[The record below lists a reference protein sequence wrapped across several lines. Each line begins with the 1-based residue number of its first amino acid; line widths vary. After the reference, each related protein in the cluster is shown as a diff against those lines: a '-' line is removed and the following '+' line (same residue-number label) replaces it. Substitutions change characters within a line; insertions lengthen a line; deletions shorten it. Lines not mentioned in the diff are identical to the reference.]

1 MPLKNIP
8 NKNRSRKH
16 PGFNQAS
23 KAQRLRRKEEK
34 RNRLEMRSP
43 NCLRTP
49 ENDLTADDYS
59 SMSDLP
65 DLCIDTPNNNSE
77 NCLPVGNFLC
87 NLSHVITQVRK
98 LELHSYTCNFGG
110 NFVFKRMNRSGH
122 YTELHYA
129 CSDILCNEQ
138 IVITSDSE
146 KNSLNNLSVLG
157 ALSTGS
163 GFSQEEEKF
172 SVMNIRYMSK
182 DKFASCEKVTS
193 KVIKSYAQEEMLNA
207 IFEEKKLAE
216 LRGDIDSDGYHCITL
231 IVDGGWCKRSY
242 GHGYNASSGVS
253 VLIGMSTQKIVF
265 IGIRNKVCL
274 TCSAIANR
282 QMERK
287 DHVCWKNWSGPSTA
301 MESDAVVEGLIYLEN
316 VHHIRCTRLVGDGD
330 ANTIAK
336 CKERV
341 SYGGR
346 ILKVECANHAVR
358 RYGRA
363 IQKLQGNTSRF
374 SGQTGIKARKLL
386 KQKIMKLI
394 IGARNVI
401 KVNAINHHNQPEKEK
416 IKNLI
421 SDFRNVPNHVFG
433 KHDNCGDFCKRKSI
447 ENNETEYSIM
457 HSSGLLHA
465 IQYEIGR
472 TLVACSNT
480 LIWNATNNPAETYM
494 SQLCK
499 ISGGKRINFSKA
511 GGFNRRANIAV
522 LAFQN
527 PAQQYHGK
535 AYKMIANKSPST
547 PLNKFLLTRR
557 NKYLKRLQRKKLFP
571 NIKKFRPKQ
580 NTGDCNYGDSVEKP
594 DMPTEI
600 FESMTENLLLKLKVQ
615 NNSDVEFETRGQTT
629 SERWRYERSLR
640 LSSSF
645 FKEVACRKALL
656 MRR

>member
-1 MPLKNIP
+1 MRFLK
-8 NKNRSRKH
+8 
-16 PGFNQAS
+16 
-23 KAQRLRRKEEK
+23 
-34 RNRLEMRSP
+34 
-43 NCLRTP
+43 
-49 ENDLTADDYS
+49 
-59 SMSDLP
+59 
-65 DLCIDTPNNNSE
+65 
-77 NCLPVGNFLC
+77 
-87 NLSHVITQVRK
+87 
-98 LELHSYTCNFGG
+98 
-110 NFVFKRMNRSGH
+110 
-122 YTELHYA
+122 
-129 CSDILCNEQ
+129 
-138 IVITSDSE
+138 
-146 KNSLNNLSVLG
+146 
-157 ALSTGS
+157 
-163 GFSQEEEKF
+163 
-172 SVMNIRYMSK
+172 
-182 DKFASCEKVTS
+182 
-193 KVIKSYAQEEMLNA
+193 
-207 IFEEKKLAE
+207 EKKLAE
-216 LRGDIDSDGYHCITL
+216 LRGDIDSDGYYCITL
-231 IVDGGWCKRSY
+231 IVDGVWCKRSY

-274 TCSAIANR
+274 ICSAIANR

-287 DHVCWKNWSGPSTA
+287 DPVCWKNWSGPSTA
-301 MESDAVVEGLIYLEN
+301 MESDAVVEGLLYLEN

-341 SYGGR
+341 PYGGR

-374 SGQTGIKARKLL
+374 SGQT
-386 KQKIMKLI
+386 
-394 IGARNVI
+394 
-401 KVNAINHHNQPEKEK
+401 
-416 IKNLI
+416 
-421 SDFRNVPNHVFG
+421 
-433 KHDNCGDFCKRKSI
+433 
-447 ENNETEYSIM
+447 
-457 HSSGLLHA
+457 GLLHA

-600 FESMTENLLLKLKVQ
+600 FESMTENLLSKLKVQ

-645 FKEVACRKALL
+645 FKEVACRKASTPCSKLVKRIVNY
-656 MRR
+656 MVQSFPPQR